1 MSVLFI
7 YFFYFFFFTENILHL
22 DAELHNFLVLM
33 LTSVAVS

>member
-7 YFFYFFFFTENILHL
+7 YYYYIFTENILHL